1 MANEKSKAEQYRDE
15 RKARIAEAAKKN
27 AKNMEKQNTAKKA
40 VSKVISI
47 ILAAAIALGAVA
59 LVFNYYGAVDR
70 VITIGGV
77 GSEQKVT
84 VAEYEYYYMQTY
96 SQFLN
101 LVSQYSSM
109 GYDYGF
115 DTSLRPSEQTTTTKD
130 ADGNEISWEKYLRD
144 ATIDNIQTQKAY
156 YNEAVK
162 AGYGELTEAEE
173 AAIDKQ
179 IEDLR
184 EQANA
189 TQTSDG
195 QEKPRYSLNA
205 YLRMNYGGFMNARFL
220 KKIMKMETITSKYYQ
235 EQLSEMKA
243 GYDQTEIDK
252 TYNKDKDSYDV
263 VDFRIYQ
270 FSKSTLSAS
279 DGESDAALKKRQ
291 AEADAKVEKD
301 AQDFLAAAKDEAGFV
316 AKAKELNKANTA
328 YDVDKETLVRSQL
341 KSDITS
347 NFTEEMAKWLFDDA
361 TVKGSVKMFTSADK
375 KTYSIVVVTGAAHQ
389 VDTVSVRH
397 ILFAT
402 TDMQTGKD
410 LSESEIA
417 QKKKD
422 AEAALKEFESGDKTA
437 DSFGALATELTED
450 TGSQAT
456 GGLYE
461 NVLPGTMVTEFDAW
475 IFDDARTEG
484 DTAIVETDYGY
495 HVMYFV
501 SKDGSY
507 YDATIRSDMASKEFE
522 TKAAVLLDGE
532 TYEVGFGPRRLEY
545 AEDKMIDKIMKLL
558 SQSAAQ

>member
-27 AKNMEKQNTAKKA
+27 AKNMEKKNTAKKA
-40 VSKVISI
+40 ANKIISLV
-47 ILAAAIALGAVA
+47 LAAVIALGAVA
-59 LVFNYYGAVDR
+59 IVFNYYGAVDR
-70 VITIGGV
+70 TISIGGV
-77 GSEQKVT
+77 GKDQKVT
-84 VAEYEYYYMQTY
+84 MAEYEYYYMQTY

-130 ADGNEISWEKYLRD
+130 AEGKEISWEQYLRD
-144 ATIDNIQTQKAY
+144 ATIDQIKTQKAY
-156 YNEAVK
+156 YNEALK

-173 AAIDKQ
+173 AAIEKQ
-179 IEDLR
+179 IEAIR

-220 KKIMKMETITSKYYQ
+220 KKIMKAETITSKYYQ
-235 EQLSEMKA
+235 EQIKTLKE
-243 GYDQTEIDK
+243 GYDQAEIDK
-252 TYNKDKDSYDV
+252 TYNKDKDAYDV

-270 FSKSTLSAS
+270 FTKSTLSAS

-291 AEADAKVEKD
+291 TEADAKVEKD
-301 AQDFLAAAKDEAGFV
+301 AKDFLAAAKDEASFV
-316 AKAKELNKANTA
+316 AKAKELNSKNTA

-347 NFTEEMAKWLFDDA
+347 NFTEEMAKWLFDDKTA
-361 TVKGSVKMFTSADK
+361 NGSVKMFTSSDK
-375 KTYSIVVVTGAAHQ
+375 KTYSVVVVTGAAHQ
-389 VDTVSVRH
+389 AETVTVRH

-410 LSESEIA
+410 LTEAEIA

-422 AEAALKEFESGDKTA
+422 AEAALKEFEEGDKTA
-437 DSFGALATELTED
+437 DSFGALAAELTED
-450 TGSQAT
+450 TGSQST

-461 NVLPGTMVTEFDAW
+461 NVLPGTMVAEFDSW
-475 IFDDARTEG
+475 IFDKARAEG

-501 SKDGSY
+501 SKNGSY
-507 YDATIRSDMASKEFE
+507 YDATIRADMASKEFE
-522 TKAAVLLDGE
+522 TEAAALLAED
-532 TYEVGFGPRRLEY
+532 TYEVGFGPRRLEF

-558 SQSAAQ
+558 SQSAQ